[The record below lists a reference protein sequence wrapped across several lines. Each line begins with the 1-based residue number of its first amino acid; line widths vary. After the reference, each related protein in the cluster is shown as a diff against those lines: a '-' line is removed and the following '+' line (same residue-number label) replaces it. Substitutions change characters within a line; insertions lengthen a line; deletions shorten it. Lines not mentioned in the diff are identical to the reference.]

1 MLPPSYLHVRDLPPP
16 SARMFLLRFRLDLAL
31 QHTAVKTCF
40 EDVGGLR
47 SEGIQPSL
55 RCFTSK
61 CRKRLFEDSAHYRRS
76 SPAVSNKS
84 PGGRECIPRPP
95 RSPHTRSTRS
105 WSLRLTQRVPSG
117 PTPFLTANGEEGA
130 DPTTGTSRRAAILL
144 CSSQA
149 CRVYRDGLFSV
160 PHSKTGALLGD
171 GPLRRLD
178 E

>member
-1 MLPPSYLHVRDLPPP
+1 MHPATPTVTTHKVHTLMVVAADPK
-16 SARMFLLRFRLDLAL
+16 SA
-31 QHTAVKTCF
+31 VW
-40 EDVGGLR
+40 
-47 SEGIQPSL
+47 
-55 RCFTSK
+55 
-61 CRKRLFEDSAHYRRS
+61 AHPFSR
-76 SPAVSNKS
+76 A
-84 PGGRECIPRPP
+84 
-95 RSPHTRSTRS
+95 
-105 WSLRLTQRVPSG
+105 
-117 PTPFLTANGEEGA
+117 PFLTANGEEGA